1 MILYIFRHGEA
12 ETKAESPTKTDEG
25 RRMTT
30 EGKEQ
35 IRKVCAL
42 AKQIKM
48 EPNVL
53 LSSPL
58 TRAKETAEIAKTI
71 LNPKAELKITESLSP
86 EGEPEEVYSALS
98 EFKRADSV
106 VLVTHIPILGKLIF
120 SLLGGHINLEM
131 NNGAVMR
138 IDSKSLPK
146 AGSGVLIW
154 LIQAL

>member
-1 MILYIFRHGEA
+1 
-12 ETKAESPTKTDEG
+12 
-25 RRMTT
+25 MTA

-35 IRKVCAL
+35 IRKVCML
-42 AKQIKM
+42 AKQFKT
-48 EPNVL
+48 EPSVI

-58 TRAKETAEIAKTI
+58 VRARETAETAKTI
-71 LNPKAELKITESLSP
+71 LNPKAELKITESLRP
-86 EGEPEEVYSALS
+86 DGEPEEVYRALS
-98 EFKRADSV
+98 EFKRTESV

-120 SLLGGHINLEM
+120 NLLGSRINLEM

-154 LIQAL
+154 LLPNL